1 MQSFLG
7 AALFFHNHIP
17 DYSEWSAKLYE
28 MTHDGFS
35 WDPGTWKYDYREHFS
50 QFKKCIKQACRL
62 YFPRYDLPWIVR
74 CDASEHAVGAILF
87 QVTTN
92 ADGSIEHQ
100 PIAFSS
106 KRFSGP
112 AQKWDAYKREAY
124 AIYHA
129 VHSFA
134 WYLRGKEF
142 LVETDHRNLQW
153 IESSQSPIVCRWR
166 ALLQSFHFKIR
177 HIPGK
182 DNKVADWMS
191 RPAINLLH
199 SCLYLCRECS
209 APGSPAHFLPGRSA
223 VNLSLLAAAE
233 SGNPT
238 TRTLDSMLQEVHGGR
253 CLHYG
258 ASRTWERAKIRF
270 PNAKISIE
278 AVRTYVREC
287 PLCQKMR
294 NTGINGI
301 PAQHLSLKP
310 STYRRTVGIDH
321 VTITPVDKHGNCC
334 AILVVEHFSHFPYV
348 YPAKD
353 YSAETVARVL
363 FKHYT
368 TTGVFDR
375 IPVLRL
381 CRK

>member
-1 MQSFLG
+1 MESRGIPVPGQSIIG
-7 AALFFHNHIP
+7 NTSPDSRNASSKPANGFF
-17 DYSEWSAKLYE
+17 
-28 MTHDGFS
+28 
-35 WDPGTWKYDYREHFS
+35 PGTT
-50 QFKKCIKQACRL
+50 CRGVQ
-62 YFPRYDLPWIVR
+62 WIVR

-87 QVTTN
+87 QVKTN
-92 ADGSIEHQ
+92 PDGSIEHQ

-106 KRFSGP
+106 KQFSGP
-112 AQKWDAYKREAY
+112 AQKWGAYKRKAY

-129 VHSFA
+129 VHSFV
-134 WYLRGKEF
+134 WFLRGKEF

-153 IESSQSPIVCRWR
+153 IETSQSPIVCRWR
-166 ALLQSFHFKIR
+166 ALLQSFHFKIK

-182 DNKVADWMS
+182 DNEVADWTS

-209 APGSPAHFLPGRSA
+209 APGSPANLLPGRSA

-233 SGNPT
+233 SGTPN

-278 AVRTYVREC
+278 AVRTYVREF

-294 NTGINGI
+294 NTGIHGI

-310 STYRRTVGIDH
+310 NSYKRTVGVDH
-321 VTITPVDKHGNCC
+321 VTITPVDKHGDCC
-334 AILVVEHFSHFPYV
+334 AILVVEHFS
-348 YPAKD
+348 
-353 YSAETVARVL
+353 
-363 FKHYT
+363 
-368 TTGVFDR
+368 
-375 IPVLRL
+375 
-381 CRK
+381 